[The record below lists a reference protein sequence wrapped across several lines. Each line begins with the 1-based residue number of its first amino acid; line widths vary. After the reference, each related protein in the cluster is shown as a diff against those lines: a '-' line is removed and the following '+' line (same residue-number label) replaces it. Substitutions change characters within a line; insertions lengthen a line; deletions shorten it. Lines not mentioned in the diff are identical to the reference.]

1 MRLLGG
7 GDPGRRAEFPTV
19 SLAATSPD
27 RVGIEE
33 AGFQESDRKVAKPI
47 RESDCSSYTTEQKL
61 IKKVYVLRS
70 DEFRKL
76 RTSCDLCNPIVRGM
90 Q

>member
-47 RESDCSSYTTEQKL
+47 RESDFSS
-61 IKKVYVLRS
+61 
-70 DEFRKL
+70 
-76 RTSCDLCNPIVRGM
+76 
-90 Q
+90 